1 MCAVAAARAG
11 EGVRSCVSGGG
22 CRPVTP
28 GEGGACG
35 AGRRQRGSGQAAAR
49 AAQSPGVERRGRGE
63 TYTGPPGPAQCRR
76 RGLHGVPP
84 PRWALAVRPALLQV
98 TLAAGEKLQE
108 EGAVRRGGGEGV
120 ASSRWWPQ
128 EAGSCP
134 EPPFCTS
141 AGRPPA
147 SLAGVLG
154 TAVPGGAQKKVA
166 VWMGEPGSAGV
177 LELPKAAA
185 ERWGEER
192 RSGGS
197 CFGKSSKK
205 SLALHVFQQV
215 PQRSPTAEAA
225 RDGTPR
231 ALADAGISPARWS
244 WPGVGAAE

>member
-76 RGLHGVPP
+76 RGLHRVPP

-108 EGAVRRGGGEGV
+108 EGAVRRGGRRRGGV
-120 ASSRWWPQ
+120 LTLVAPGGWKLS
-128 EAGSCP
+128 G
-134 EPPFCTS
+134 
-141 AGRPPA
+141 A
-147 SLAGVLG
+147 SLLYLVRATPGKPCWSPGDCGTRRCSEEGGGLDGRAGLSRRPG
-154 TAVPGGAQKKVA
+154 TAQSRSRALGR
-166 VWMGEPGSAGV
+166 GE
-177 LELPKAAA
+177 
-185 ERWGEER
+185 EER
-192 RSGGS
+192 RVLLRKKLKEKFDSSRLPAGPPEESDRRGS
-197 CFGKSSKK
+197 ERWHPPG
-205 SLALHVFQQV
+205 
-215 PQRSPTAEAA
+215 
-225 RDGTPR
+225 
-231 ALADAGISPARWS
+231 AG
-244 WPGVGAAE
+244 

>member
-63 TYTGPPGPAQCRR
+63 TYTGPPGPAQCWR

-108 EGAVRRGGGEGV
+108 EGAVWRGGRGWEGV
-120 ASSRWWPQ
+120 LTLVAPGGWKLS
-128 EAGSCP
+128 G
-134 EPPFCTS
+134 
-141 AGRPPA
+141 A
-147 SLAGVLG
+147 SLLCLG
-154 TAVPGGAQKKVA
+154 RATPRKPRRSPGDCGTRRYAEK
-166 VWMGEPGSAGV
+166 GGDLNREPGSAGV
-177 LELPKAAA
+177 LELPEAAA
-185 ERWGEER
+185 KRSGEER
-192 RSGGS
+192 RSGS
-197 CFGKSSKK
+197 CHENAQRKVWLFTSS
-205 SLALHVFQQV
+205 SRSPRGVR
-215 PQRSPTAEAA
+215 PQRQSEMAPP
-225 RDGTPR
+225 G
-231 ALADAGISPARWS
+231 AG
-244 WPGVGAAE
+244 